1 MKSSTRILSLI
12 PALALALC
20 SAGVQA
26 DERSNTVAGA
36 IIGGAAGAMVGHH
49 VSGRD
54 GAAVGG
60 ILGAVTGAAIA
71 GSASRESARRA
82 PAADRARDDYIYGD
96 DDDDRY
102 DDDRYYTREVT
113 RERVVYVE
121 PQVRERVVVVRP
133 EPVVVYRPAP
143 VVVRPAP
150 VVYQPVYYVP
160 GRTIVRYDDYPGR
173 GWGRYKHRHHH
184 DRDD

>member
-1 MKSSTRILSLI
+1 MTRTTRIRILV

-36 IIGGAAGAMVGHH
+36 IIGGAAGAMLGHQIK
-49 VSGRD
+49 GRD

-60 ILGAVTGAAIA
+60 IIGAATGAAIA
-71 GSASRESARRA
+71 SSSSRDSARRA
-82 PAADRARDDYIYGD
+82 PAADSTRDDYIYGD
-96 DDDDRY
+96 DDRY
-102 DDDRYYTREVT
+102 AVDDRYYPAPA

-121 PQVRERVVVVRP
+121 PEVRERVVVVRP
-133 EPVVVYRPAP
+133 APVVVYRPAP
-143 VVVRPAP
+143 VA
-150 VVYQPVYYVP
+150 YQPVYYAP
-160 GRTIVRYDDYPGR
+160 ARTLVRYEDYGHPGR

-184 DRDD
+184 GRDD